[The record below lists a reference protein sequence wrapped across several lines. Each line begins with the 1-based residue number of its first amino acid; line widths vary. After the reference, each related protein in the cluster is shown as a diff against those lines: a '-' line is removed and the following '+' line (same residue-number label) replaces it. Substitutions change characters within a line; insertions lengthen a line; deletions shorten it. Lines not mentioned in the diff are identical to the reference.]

1 MTNFFAPLDKEARAG
16 QPGEPREPALLSRPP
31 PPALTTPMT
40 DAMFQRRIVA
50 NFCYFALILATILF
64 VAEVIFAWS
73 P

>member
-1 MTNFFAPLDKEARAG
+1 MTNFFAPLDKEARADH
-16 QPGEPREPALLSRPP
+16 EIAPREPGLRSRQ
-31 PPALTTPMT
+31 PPATLTTPMT

-50 NFCYFALILATILF
+50 NLCYFALILATLLF

>member
-1 MTNFFAPLDKEARAG
+1 MTNFFAPLDKESRTGQARA
-16 QPGEPREPALLSRPP
+16 PRVPALLFRPP

-40 DAMFQRRIVA
+40 DTMFRRQIVA
-50 NFCYFALILATILF
+50 NLCYFALILATLLF